1 MIYVKH
7 LGKGL
12 GGGWS
17 ELPGEG
23 EEDEVMREKVACR
36 IAHSLLPSRGGP
48 VEEHSSLL

>member
-12 GGGWS
+12 GGGRS

-23 EEDEVMREKVACR
+23 DEEEVMRENVTRR
-36 IAHSLLPSRGGP
+36 IAHSPLPSRGSP
-48 VEEHSSLL
+48 VKAHSLLL